1 MTELV
6 LLQEN
11 FFRKEIISFIS
22 VNLNSNNY
30 VAVSYL
36 LQWVEA
42 EEVLTQQELESLQGY
57 WKMYVSSLSSNAF
70 SLCFQQQVQIWY
82 KIQNDQGLL
91 GLHWRF
97 SACC

>member
-11 FFRKEIISFIS
+11 FVRKEIISFIS

-36 LQWVEA
+36 LQWVKA

-57 WKMYVSSLSSNAF
+57 WKMYVRSLSSNAF

-91 GLHWRF
+91 GLH
-97 SACC
+97 